1 MEYKIKFDFTILKG
15 KGNFIGKS
23 GDVNITTD
31 KPYPTEVIK
40 NDEGLKH
47 MISHDMAIKT
57 KSTVVMV
64 NITDVSVVS

>member
-1 MEYKIKFDFTILKG
+1 MDYKIKFNFTILKG

-31 KPYPTEVIK
+31 KSYPTEVIK
-40 NDEGLKH
+40 NDQGLLH
-47 MISHDMAIKT
+47 MISLDMAKKT

-64 NITDVSVVS
+64 NITEVTELS